1 MSRWRAATYERSF
14 AGLCAYPVPQLLD
27 AVGAG
32 PGMRVA
38 DVGCGTGSLSEAA
51 VARGA
56 VVTAVDAETGMVRA
70 TAARTP
76 AAATAVGALPAL
88 PLRTA
93 SFDAVAA
100 NFVINHV
107 ARPAASVAELRRL
120 ARPGARVGVTVWPR
134 PSPPLQR
141 LWDEVIDAAGVTRP
155 PTPGLAAAEDFPRTG
170 AGLGALLR
178 QAGLTGVESRTV
190 GWEHRVDPEL
200 WWSGAAGGLASIGAV
215 VARQDAATVRRM
227 KAAYDRL
234 AGAHLDDAGRLCLRT
249 AAVLVVGSA

>member
-1 MSRWRAATYERSF
+1 
-14 AGLCAYPVPQLLD
+14 LLLD
-27 AVGAG
+27 AVRAG
-32 PGMRVA
+32 PGVRVA
-38 DVGCGTGSLSEAA
+38 DVGCGTGSLTAAA

-56 VVTAVDAETGMVRA
+56 VVTAVDAEPDMVRA

-76 AAATAVGALPAL
+76 GAAVALGALPVL

-107 ARPAASVAELRRL
+107 ARPAAAVAELRRCT
-120 ARPGARVGVTVWPR
+120 RPGGRVGVTVWPR

-141 LWDEVIDAAGVTRP
+141 LWDQVIEAAGVTRP
-155 PTPGLAAAEDFPRTG
+155 PVPAGFPRTCE
-170 AGLGALLR
+170 GLGGLLR
-178 QAGLTGVESRTV
+178 QAGLTEVEPGIV
-190 GWEHRVDPEL
+190 EWEHRVDPEL

-215 VARQDAATVRRM
+215 VARQDEATERRM

-249 AAVLVVGSA
+249 AAVLATGVA